1 MWRCTPDDELVGLS
15 TALDPRHAKL
25 SGAPLELLLGDPL
38 CILRQVSLIQGVAL
52 DDPSLGE
59 LLPQV
64 PNLILLLFGTRTCH
78 GSGHHAS
85 SSAFIVGLLRLPVLA
100 PPKSLAPKRV
110 LLLLQS
116 LELSLNLTRR
126 RLHAHSQAHDMS
138 TPSLRLLGLSLKS
151 HLAVPKPAGQ
161 AHSRDLLGTLH
172 MPEGPVASPD
182 LETCHTNTSRLACRH
197 GLWMLSLICEDT
209 RIAWDSRWRKS
220 CHAARETQRLAPAP
234 TPGAA

>member
-15 TALDPRHAKL
+15 AALGPRHAKL

-85 SSAFIVGLLRLPVLA
+85 SSAFIVGLLRLSVLA
-100 PPKSLAPKRV
+100 PPGIIGSKTGPSSVAIAGALAESDEKTASGSFSSARHVYTESTPPGLVVEEPSGGAQTSRP
-110 LLLLQS
+110 S
-116 LELSLNLTRR
+116 PFERPFGDP
-126 RLHAHSQAHDMS
+126 SQA
-138 TPSLRLLGLSLKS
+138 GG
-151 HLAVPKPAGQ
+151 A
-161 AHSRDLLGTLH
+161 SRI
-172 MPEGPVASPD
+172 S
-182 LETCHTNTSRLACRH
+182 
-197 GLWMLSLICEDT
+197 
-209 RIAWDSRWRKS
+209 
-220 CHAARETQRLAPAP
+220 
-234 TPGAA
+234 